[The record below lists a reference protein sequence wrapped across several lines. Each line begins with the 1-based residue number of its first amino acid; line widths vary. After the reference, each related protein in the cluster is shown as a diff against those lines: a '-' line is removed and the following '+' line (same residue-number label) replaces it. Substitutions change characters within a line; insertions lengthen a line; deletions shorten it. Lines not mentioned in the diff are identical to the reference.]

1 MSSPDR
7 EMLITDSQGQTQLHK
22 GIALLRNMPN
32 LKCLLFFKTPPYF
45 LCHLYLLKHLSYF
58 GICLN
63 TKCWAK
69 FSSMKSPKFTARLK
83 VLSHKAVYLLS
94 HTHIKWKMLIL
105 ESCLF
110 LTVKLTLAPIFSCI
124 CLEYL
129 TNQSNKRQTINN

>member
-7 EMLITDSQGQTQLHK
+7 ETLITDSQGQTQLHE
-22 GIALLRNMPN
+22 GIALVGNMPN

-63 TKCWAK
+63 TKCIAK
-69 FSSMKSPKFTARLK
+69 FSSMKSPQFTARLK

-94 HTHIKWKMLIL
+94 HTHKMEDVNIGVMLI
-105 ESCLF
+105 SHC
-110 LTVKLTLAPIFSCI
+110 K
-124 CLEYL
+124 
-129 TNQSNKRQTINN
+129 TNTCTYFQLHLP